1 MIRVE
6 ELSITEFRGIRKL
19 SLKLKGKNF
28 AVSGPNGTGKSGVV
42 DALEFGLTG
51 NVSRLSG
58 KGTGGIS
65 VKDHGPHVDFR
76 NKPDKAR
83 VVLKVTIPSLGQTV
97 LIDRSVKDA
106 RTPTITPS
114 SPAITKVLEQ
124 VANHPEFVLSRRQ
137 LIDYVLATP
146 GDRSREIQAL
156 LRLES
161 VESVRTNL
169 QKFANAAQ
177 RAVEPATRDKNLAT
191 EALRVALDVPQLSQD
206 AIRAAVNQRRATLGL
221 SPVAALTATTSLRDG
236 LDASSSRS
244 AALISKKQALAD
256 LQAIRTIVRGL
267 QSEAT
272 ASLRAGLVK
281 ELTDLNNDPA
291 LAAGFNREQLLTAA
305 LGEMDDEGCPVC
317 DTPWDLAQLKAHVVN
332 KLKKFEEVGKKR
344 AVVEKQMV
352 PLLDAMSGLGGA
364 LKALDEY
371 GRNASPVISASASQT
386 YRQKIREQLQ
396 AVEKFVPLSKTIELV
411 REAGEVPADVV
422 AEIDAIEGMV
432 KAIPDPT
439 LADAARDYLTIGQ
452 EKLETYRQASSRLKK
467 LEAAAALT
475 GKVFEVYGE
484 VVSKGLDGLYKE
496 VEKDFTE
503 FYRRINEDDE
513 GSFSAKLTPSLGKLG
528 FDVDFYGRGFF
539 PPGAYHSEG
548 HQDGMGVCLYLA
560 LMKHMLGAGFT
571 LAVLD
576 DVLMSV
582 DAGHRRKVCALLK
595 TGFPNTQFIL
605 TTHDDVWHRH
615 MRTEGLIDSSGFA
628 HFRKWSVDEGP
639 TEWDDRDVWKEID
652 VALGKHDVREA
663 AGLMRHYLEYVSAE
677 ICHHLKAGVAFR
689 GDGQY
694 QLGDLLPNAIGQFRT
709 LLKDGKVS
717 AQSWSNSSEHAA
729 IDAREKDFAA
739 AAAASLAEQWQTN
752 PAVHYNQWAN
762 FRKEDFAPVVVAYRR
777 LLELMFCPKCGSC
790 YAVRPDR
797 GSREGLRC
805 NCGVTNLNLK
815 KKREKDKE

>member
-1 MIRVE
+1 MIRIE
-6 ELSITEFRGIRKL
+6 ELSISEFRGIRKL
-19 SLKLKGKNF
+19 SLNLKGRNF

-51 NVSRLSG
+51 SVSRLSG

-76 NKPDKAR
+76 NKPDRAR

-97 LIDRSVKDA
+97 VIDRSVKDA

-114 SPAITKVLEQ
+114 SPAIVKVLEQ

-161 VESVRTNL
+161 VESVRANL

-177 RAVEPATRDKNLAT
+177 KAVEPATRDKNLAT
-191 EALRVALDVPQLSQD
+191 EALRIALDVPQLSQD
-206 AIRAAVNQRRATLGL
+206 AMLAAVNQRREMLGL
-221 SPVAALTATTSLRDG
+221 SLITALVATTSLRDG
-236 LDASSSRS
+236 LDASSSGRS
-244 AALISKKQALAD
+244 PARISKKQALVD
-256 LQAIRTIVRGL
+256 LQTIRTVIESL
-267 QSEAT
+267 ESEETAT
-272 ASLRAGLVK
+272 LRVGVVK

-291 LAAGFNREQLLTAA
+291 LVAGLSREQLLTAA
-305 LGEMDDEGCPVC
+305 LAEMDEEGCPVC
-317 DTPWDLAQLKAHVVN
+317 DTPWDVEQLKVHVAA

-344 AVVEKQMV
+344 AVIERQMV
-352 PLLDAMSGLGGA
+352 PLLDAMSRLSGA
-364 LKALDEY
+364 LKPLDEY
-371 GRNASPVISASASQT
+371 GRSSTPALSTIASQS
-386 YRQKIREQLQ
+386 YRQKMREQLQ
-396 AVEKFVPLSKTIELV
+396 TLEKFLPVDKTIDVV
-411 REAGEVPADVV
+411 REAGEVPAEVV
-422 AEIDAIEGMV
+422 AEIDAIESMV
-432 KAIPDPT
+432 RAIPDPT

-452 EKLETYRQASSRLKK
+452 EKLETYRQTSSRLKK
-467 LEAAAALT
+467 AEAAAALT

-484 VVSKGLDGLYKE
+484 VVSKGLEGLYKD

-503 FYRRINEDDE
+503 FYRIINEDDE

-595 TGFPNTQFIL
+595 TQFPNTQFIL

-615 MRTEGLIDSSGFA
+615 MRTEGLIDGSGFA
-628 HFRKWSVDEGP
+628 HFRKWSVDEG
-639 TEWDDRDVWKEID
+639 
-652 VALGKHDVREA
+652 
-663 AGLMRHYLEYVSAE
+663 
-677 ICHHLKAGVAFR
+677 
-689 GDGQY
+689 
-694 QLGDLLPNAIGQFRT
+694 
-709 LLKDGKVS
+709 
-717 AQSWSNSSEHAA
+717 SNG
-729 IDAREKDFAA
+729 
-739 AAAASLAEQWQTN
+739 
-752 PAVHYNQWAN
+752 
-762 FRKEDFAPVVVAYRR
+762 
-777 LLELMFCPKCGSC
+777 MG
-790 YAVRPDR
+790 RPGR
-797 GSREGLRC
+797 MEG
-805 NCGVTNLNLK
+805 N
-815 KKREKDKE
+815 